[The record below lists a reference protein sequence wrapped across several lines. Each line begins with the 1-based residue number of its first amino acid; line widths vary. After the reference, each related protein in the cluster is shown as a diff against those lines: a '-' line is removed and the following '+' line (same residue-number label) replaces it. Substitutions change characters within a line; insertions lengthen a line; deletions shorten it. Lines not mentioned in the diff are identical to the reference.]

1 MNQQDT
7 IRSWKDEEF
16 RMSLTTSQ
24 QMLLPDN
31 PAGDEGLIPRLCVC
45 GSVFPARRVRVKPG
59 RRQPLATGP
68 DVPAACATLTSA
80 KGGKVLPVY
89 T

>member
-31 PAGDEGLIPRLCVC
+31 PAGSLKLSEEDLLGEDSSQADTPSPLCMTVC
-45 GSVFPARRVRVKPG
+45 SPCPE
-59 RRQPLATGP
+59 T
-68 DVPAACATLTSA
+68 
-80 KGGKVLPVY
+80 Y
-89 T
+89 TQN